1 MLPLSQI
8 QFVLSN
14 AKDVDSFRRSPT
26 SFDVLSSRSTS
37 REFITFV
44 CTLQSFLF
52 CREIKT
58 PMKILR
64 ECKFL
69 YLLHAKMLS
78 FRRDHTFLLRSKRA
92 IVQVVYLSLQA
103 TIFIYRETKTHRKT
117 LDCWSIFILVKSKK
131 LSFFKTLHLFL
142 RTKDAIVKL
151 VNLMRTCTPLY
162 RLVHHAIN
170 TSIRILGEQIS
181 RARVR
186 QNENGF
192 AIVSVCPRCWER

>member
-1 MLPLSQI
+1 MLSLSQI
-8 QFVLSN
+8 WFVLSN
-14 AKDVDSFRRSPT
+14 AKDVDSFLRSPT
-26 SFDVLSSRSTS
+26 SFDVLSSRSSS

-44 CTLQSFLF
+44 CTLQFFLL

-103 TIFIYRETKTHRKT
+103 TILIYRETKTHRKT
-117 LDCWSIFILVKSKK
+117 LDCWSIFILVKFKK
-131 LSFFKTLHLFL
+131 LSVFKTLHLFEDWGCDCKVSEFNADL
-142 RTKDAIVKL
+142 HATVSPCSPCNKHQYQDLKGVDFA
-151 VNLMRTCTPLY
+151 RTCT
-162 RLVHHAIN
+162 A
-170 TSIRILGEQIS
+170 E
-181 RARVR
+181 
-186 QNENGF
+186 
-192 AIVSVCPRCWER
+192 